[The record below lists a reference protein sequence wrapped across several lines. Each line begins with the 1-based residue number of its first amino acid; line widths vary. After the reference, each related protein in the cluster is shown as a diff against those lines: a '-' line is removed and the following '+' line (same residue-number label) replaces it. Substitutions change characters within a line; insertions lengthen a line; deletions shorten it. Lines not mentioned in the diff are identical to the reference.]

1 MLLPVAGINQTEWV
15 LPSSIPF
22 DQLKSK
28 DLEECVYWLLDAMG
42 GQNLE
47 WRTGGTGQGASDGGR
62 DLEVTFYASGKDS
75 EITGQ
80 LWWIECKG
88 RKGTVDADAVKSA
101 ALNAQ
106 AKHNLTRLVIA
117 TNTQFSNPTRD
128 WVKEFQTRFPSPL
141 IDLWDR
147 ATLERY
153 LSQHPQVVLRLFSEA
168 LSPAGRARAMQ
179 SRFWNKF
186 EYVPVKTLNDL
197 WKDRETVSFEGMDIF
212 AAIANEFA
220 HGDIA
225 ARPWGAILAPKTV
238 LEILIN
244 ALENLPYLMM
254 RGSKA
259 GADMDPVSK
268 AIGYLIL
275 ILLDILPAD
284 VLTKFIEDSVYRG
297 KKEEWPENV
306 REYILMPV
314 VDQLLSEM
322 TDICTSDCRRLF
334 GSSRQAL
341 SSGEDEIER
350 YWRRF
355 EPTGLPT
362 ETDRKF
368 FWVEKNDGLCVV
380 GFPVNAESG
389 CPLIH
394 VNATV
399 HNVEELLGIVKRV
412 AAYRKAEAKDKH
424 EKEKARD
431 AQIKA
436 SPLQGE

>member
-1 MLLPVAGINQTEWV
+1 MPDDNPTEWV

-47 WRTGGTGQGASDGGR
+47 WRTGGSGQGASDGGR
-62 DLEVTFYASGKDS
+62 DLEATFYAPGADA
-75 EITGQ
+75 EMAGQ

-88 RKGTVDADAVKSA
+88 RKGTVEPDAVKSA

-106 AKHNLTRLVIA
+106 AKEGLTRLIVA

-128 WVKEFQTRFPSPL
+128 WVKEWQKKYPSPVV
-141 IDLWDR
+141 DLWDR

-168 LSPAGRARAMQ
+168 LSPTGRARAMQ
-179 SRFWNKF
+179 TRFWNRF

-197 WKDRETVSFEGMDIF
+197 WKDRETISFEGMDIF

-225 ARPWGAILAPKTV
+225 ARPWGAILAGKDALEV
-238 LEILIN
+238 LVN
-244 ALENLPYLMM
+244 ALHNLAYLMM
-254 RGSKA
+254 RASTA
-259 GADMDPVSK
+259 GADMTPVAKSL
-268 AIGYLIL
+268 AYLIL
-275 ILLDILPAD
+275 TLLEVLPAD
-284 VLTKFIEDSVYRG
+284 VVTKFIEDSVYRG
-297 KKEEWPENV
+297 KKDEWPENV
-306 REYILMPV
+306 REMVLMPV

-334 GSSRQAL
+334 GSTRQAL

-355 EPTGLPT
+355 NPASASEK
-362 ETDRKF
+362 EDRRF
-368 FWVEKNDGLCVV
+368 LWIERNDGPCVV
-380 GFPVNAESG
+380 GFSVNAEQG

-394 VNATV
+394 TKPTV

-412 AAYRKAEAKDKH
+412 AAYRKAEASQKLEAERLRETQTKPPQ
-424 EKEKARD
+424 KA
-431 AQIKA
+431 
-436 SPLQGE
+436 